1 MAIKKRHVVMVLALT
16 LVLCLVLIGVVV
28 YANEPAITVD
38 VNGQRVI
45 FDNQQPAIVEGRTL
59 VPVRGVFEVLG
70 FEVGFDSSTQRVT
83 LESENYVV
91 ILTIGS
97 AVFTTNGISHN
108 LDVPARIIGG
118 STMLPIRA
126 VLESVGY
133 DVDWNGEYRIVMISP
148 SHSMLYS
155 INLDDLTFIPESV
168 QVLMPYEN
176 ADIHFDGAPIYLL
189 ERPDGGVDY
198 VYRNN
203 IDSDNGYRVGLS
215 RVGRSDVIVL
225 LIVRLNDNGDL
236 VGMEY
241 IVPAEIARRFGL

>member
-168 QVLMPYEN
+168 QALMPYEH
-176 ADIHFDGAPIYLL
+176 AHIYFPGAQVYLW
-189 ERPDGGVDY
+189 ERPDGGVEY
-198 VYRNN
+198 VFRHNLDNN
-203 IDSDNGYRVGLS
+203 NEFRVGLS
-215 RVGRSDVIVL
+215 RVGRSDIVVL
-225 LIVRLNDNGDL
+225 LVTRLNDNGEV
-236 VGMEY
+236 VGMQY
-241 IVPAEIARRFGL
+241 LVTDEIARRFGL